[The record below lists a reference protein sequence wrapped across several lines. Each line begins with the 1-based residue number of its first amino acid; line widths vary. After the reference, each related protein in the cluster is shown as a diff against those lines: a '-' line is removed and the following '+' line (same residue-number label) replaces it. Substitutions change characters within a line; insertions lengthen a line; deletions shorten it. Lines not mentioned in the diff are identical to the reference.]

1 MSISK
6 AIVILAFALFL
17 GLFGW
22 TLSEGPPIGELI
34 AAILQHPWTIVLAA
48 DEILG
53 FVLFSVVIAFS
64 ERSVLRAAFWII
76 PIFLIGHIVSAVY
89 LLGNFDRIRARL
101 SGPD

>member
-1 MSISK
+1 MSILK
-6 AIVILAFALFL
+6 AIVTLAFVLFIALFS
-17 GLFGW
+17 W

-34 AAILQHPWTIVLAA
+34 AAIGQHPWTIVLAA

-53 FVLFSVVIAFS
+53 FVLFSVIIAFS
-64 ERSVLRAAFWII
+64 ERSALRATFWII

-101 SGPD
+101 SGPG

>member
-6 AIVILAFALFL
+6 AIVILAFSLFL
-17 GLFGW
+17 VLFGW
-22 TLSEGPPIGELI
+22 TLFSDEPMGGLTG
-34 AAILQHPWTIVLAA
+34 AILLHPWTIVLAA

-64 ERSVLRAAFWII
+64 ERSMLRATFWII

-89 LLGNFDRIRARL
+89 LLGNFDSIRTRL
-101 SGPD
+101 SGSD